1 VTRALASPVVTAVQW
16 SVGADACGNLYPV
29 KQRPEQKVDATMA
42 LMRAVGHAIAEDT
55 GEGDFMDFLRN
66 PIFV

>member
-1 VTRALASPVVTAVQW
+1 MTRALASPVVTAVQW

-29 KQRPEQKVDATMA
+29 KQRPEQKADAMMA
-42 LMRAVGHAIAEDT
+42 LMRAVGRATAEDT
-55 GEGDFMDFLRN
+55 GEGDLMNFLRN

>member
-16 SVGADACGNLYPV
+16 SVGADACGNLCPV
-29 KQRPEQKVDATMA
+29 KQRPEQKVDTTMA

-55 GEGDFMDFLRN
+55 GEGDLMNFLRN